1 MTVVDARGIV
11 RSFHRGDE
19 LVRAVRGVDMKI
31 DEGEFVAITGP
42 SGSGK
47 STLLHILGGIDRPD
61 EGEVLLEG
69 QRLGD
74 MSDRDLTLYRRRH
87 IGFVFQFFHLLPTLP
102 ALDNVAL
109 PLMLDGVPDAFDQA
123 AAGLEAVGLGH
134 RAKHRPAQMSGG
146 EQQRV
151 AVARALVTK
160 PALVLADEPTGNLDS
175 LAGEEVLHLLRDV
188 ATRGHAVVLVTH
200 EPRWA
205 AYADRIEQMA
215 DGVLQDEP
223 FRAVVD
229 R

>member
-11 RSFHRGDE
+11 RTFRRGDE
-19 LVRAVRGVDMKI
+19 VVRAVRGVDMQI
-31 DEGEFVAITGP
+31 AEGEFVAITGP

-47 STLLHILGGIDRPD
+47 STLLHLLGGVDRPD

-74 MSDRDLTLYRRRH
+74 MSDRDLTLYRRRR

-109 PLMLDGVPDAFDQA
+109 PLMLDGAPDAFDQA

-151 AVARALVTK
+151 AVARALVSK

-175 LAGEEVLHLLRDV
+175 LAGEEVLVLLRDV
-188 ATRGHAVVLVTH
+188 ASRGHAVVLVTH

-215 DGVLQDEP
+215 DGLLERDAFQ
-223 FRAVVD
+223 AVAE